1 MGDDA
6 QLQVIRVN
14 STLNN
19 SENKIQQK
27 FMDVLGLTRIDK
39 GSTTSIEMAEKVRE
53 FYQNNPH
60 LTIVFIFEDIDFYV
74 ETTKQ
79 LMLYKILDILTQ
91 CQVRFVFLA
100 TSMKFDVADS
110 FEKRIKSRFSHR
122 CEMLYDLNLNTFKE
136 QVCQMITEKTI
147 LL

>member
-1 MGDDA
+1 
-6 QLQVIRVN
+6 
-14 STLNN
+14 
-19 SENKIQQK
+19 
-27 FMDVLGLTRIDK
+27 MDVLGLTRIDK

-53 FYQNNPH
+53 FYENNPH

-136 QVCQMITEKTI
+136 QVCQMIHDKTI

>member
-1 MGDDA
+1 
-6 QLQVIRVN
+6 
-14 STLNN
+14 
-19 SENKIQQK
+19 
-27 FMDVLGLTRIDK
+27 MDVLGLTRIDK

-53 FYQNNPH
+53 FYENNPH

-122 CEMLYDLNLNTFKE
+122 CEMLYDLNLNIFKD
-136 QVCQMITEKTI
+136 QVCQMISDKTH
-147 LL
+147 LLLE

>member
-1 MGDDA
+1 
-6 QLQVIRVN
+6 
-14 STLNN
+14 
-19 SENKIQQK
+19 
-27 FMDVLGLTRIDK
+27 MDVLGLTRIDK

-53 FYQNNPH
+53 FYENNPH

-122 CEMLYDLNLNTFKE
+122 CEMLYDLNLNTFKD
-136 QVCQMITEKTI
+136 QVCQMISDKTH
-147 LL
+147 LLLE